1 MVKPSLDDF
10 PSRDELLKTNQKQ
23 TGKIPAIKFLKK
35 FNKRHGNTFEV
46 VKGQSGKN
54 PEMDW
59 ILKYHGRRIPMH
71 EVAMICAFLYWNEDS
86 IWPRPKHEGG
96 EKFRAF
102 IDTSMRMGFPT
113 KELIKR
119 TKLDKY
125 WSKNS

>member
-35 FNKRHGNTFEV
+35 FNKR
-46 VKGQSGKN
+46 
-54 PEMDW
+54 
-59 ILKYHGRRIPMH
+59 
-71 EVAMICAFLYWNEDS
+71 AMICAFLYWNEDS

-119 TKLDKY
+119 TNLDKY
-125 WSKNS
+125 WPKNS